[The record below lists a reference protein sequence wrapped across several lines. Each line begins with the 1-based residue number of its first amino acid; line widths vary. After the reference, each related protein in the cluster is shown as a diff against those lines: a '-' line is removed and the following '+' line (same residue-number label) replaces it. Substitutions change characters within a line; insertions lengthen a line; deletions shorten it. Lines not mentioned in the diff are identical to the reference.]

1 MDIRKS
7 FLDYF
12 QSKGHA
18 LIPSSPLVPD
28 DATLMF
34 TNAGMVQFKNIFTGE
49 APIPN
54 PPRATSSQ
62 TCLRAGGKHN
72 DLDNVGYTARHHTLF
87 EMLGNFSFA
96 DYFKEEAIAYAW
108 EFITGKEYLNLPVEK
123 LWVTVHDSDD
133 EAEEI
138 WAKHISK
145 DRIIR
150 FGDADNFWQMG
161 DTGPCGP
168 CSEIFYDQGEEH
180 FNGSEDKMGGEGDR
194 FLEIWNLVFM
204 QYFRDETGKLNP
216 LPKPSIDTGMGLERV
231 VAIKEG
237 KLNNYHSS
245 LFMPFLDK
253 IGELVGT
260 KYDFD
265 AANSASYRV
274 IADHLRSCSFLLAQG
289 VNFDKE
295 GRGYVLRR
303 IMRRAIRHGYLLGLR
318 EPFMY
323 KLVDTLVDLMGGQ
336 YDYLTSKA
344 EAIKTSMKMEEE
356 RFFMTI
362 ESGIKLFNE
371 ELARMHYNKDRKV
384 STNKRPYGFNAT
396 NMFKALE
403 EKLEHESTWLSSEVF
418 DGEVAFKLYDTYG
431 FPLDLTED
439 MLREKNINLD
449 MDAFTAKMDAQ
460 KAQSKAGWKGTGDAA
475 TTGDF
480 KALKEQFGVNT
491 FVGYES
497 TRAETTVLA
506 LLDED
511 FKQVTELDGKGWVM
525 LKETPFY
532 AESGG
537 QVGDSGELRVKSQ
550 ELRVKVLDTKKFLD
564 MNLSEIEG
572 EIYVGDEVEALID
585 TARAEIEK
593 HHSATH
599 LLHAGLRAIL
609 GEHISQAGSLN
620 DDKRLR
626 FDFSHPQAMTS
637 EEVAKVEAWVNDKI
651 SRALPRKTELMSIEE
666 AKNSG
671 AMALFGEKYGDEV
684 RVVSMGDASTELCG
698 GTHVDNVAQIGLFMI
713 TKESGVSAG
722 VRRIEAICG
731 NAAVEAVKALRDEMN
746 AVKTELKNVD
756 ALSGIA
762 KLKEQVKTLKNEL
775 NTALRSSKK
784 ELSAVEVNGVHII
797 VDEVES
803 GDIKELIDE
812 AKNKYEKL
820 AIMLF
825 QKKGEKVMLA
835 AGVKEAPL
843 KAGDWI
849 KAIAPIVGGGGG
861 GRPDFA
867 QAGGKDASKITTA
880 LEEAKVYLSEILEG
894 GN

>member
-7 FLDYF
+7 FLDFF
-12 QSKGHA
+12 QSKGHK
-18 LIPSSPLVPD
+18 LVPSSPLVPD

-49 APIPN
+49 APIPAT
-54 PPRATSSQ
+54 PRATSSQ

-96 DYFKEEAIAYAW
+96 DYFKEDAIAYAW
-108 EFITGKEYLNLPVEK
+108 EFITSEKYLNLPIEK

-138 WAKHISK
+138 WSRHISK
-145 DRIIR
+145 DRIVR
-150 FGDADNFWQMG
+150 FGDKDNFWQMG

-180 FNGSEDKMGGEGDR
+180 FNSPEDKMGGEGDR

-204 QYFRDETGKLNP
+204 QYERDENGTLNP

-245 LFMPFLDK
+245 LFMPFLEK

-260 KYDFD
+260 PYDYD
-265 AANSASYRV
+265 ASNSASYRV

-323 KLVDTLVDLMGGQ
+323 KLVDTLVDTMGEQ
-336 YDYLTSKA
+336 YDYLPKRS
-344 EAIKTSMKMEEE
+344 EAIKTAMKMEEE

-362 ESGIKLFNE
+362 EAGIKLFNE
-371 ELARMHYNKDRKV
+371 ELKNTKDI
-384 STNKRPYGFNAT
+384 
-396 NMFKALE
+396 
-403 EKLEHESTWLSSEVF
+403 F

-439 MLREKNINLD
+439 MLREKGIKLD
-449 MDAFTAKMDAQ
+449 MEAFNAKMNAQ
-460 KAQSKAGWKGTGDAA
+460 KAQSKAGWKGTGDAS

-480 KALKEQFGVNT
+480 KALKEKFNLNE
-491 FVGYES
+491 FVGYE
-497 TRAETTVLA
+497 TTTTKAKVLA
-506 LLDED
+506 LLDEN
-511 FKQVTELDGKGWVM
+511 FKETDSIDGKGWV
-525 LKETPFY
+525 LLDKTPFY

-537 QVGDSGELRVKSQ
+537 QVGDRGTLGVA
-550 ELRVKVLDTKKFLD
+550 KVLDTKKFLD
-564 MNLSEIEG
+564 MNLSEVEG
-572 EIYVGDEVEALID
+572 KLSVGDELEAVVD
-585 TARAEIEK
+585 NSRKEIEK

-599 LLHAGLRAIL
+599 LLHSALREIL
-609 GEHISQAGSLN
+609 GDHIAQAGSLN
-620 DDKRLR
+620 DDSRLR
-626 FDFSHPQAMTS
+626 FDFSHPKAMTS
-637 EEVAKVEAWVNDKI
+637 EELVKVESWVNDKI
-651 SRALPRKTELMSIEE
+651 ARAISTKTDVMGIED
-666 AKNSG
+666 AKKSG

-698 GTHVDNVAQIGLFMI
+698 GTHVDNISQIGIFMI

-731 NAAVEAVKALRDEMN
+731 KSAVKAVKALRDELN
-746 AVKTELKNVD
+746 DVKTELKNVNPL
-756 ALSGIA
+756 AGIS
-762 KLKEQVKTLKNEL
+762 KLKEQIKTLKSEL
-775 NTALRSSKK
+775 QIAQLATKK
-784 ELSAVEVNGVHII
+784 ELDAKEIKGINVIVEE
-797 VDEVES
+797 VDS

-812 AKNKYEKL
+812 AKNRYEKI

-825 QKKGEKVMLA
+825 QKKGDKVMIA
-835 AGVKEAPL
+835 CGSKDTSI
-843 KAGDWI
+843 KAGNWI
-849 KAIAPIVGGGGG
+849 KAIAPILGGGGG

-867 QAGGKDASKITTA
+867 QAGGKDASKID
-880 LEEAKVYLSEILEG
+880 EAIEKSLAYLDENI
-894 GN
+894 

>member
-1 MDIRKS
+1 MDIRQAY
-7 FLDYF
+7 LDFF
-12 QSKGHA
+12 QERGHQ

-49 APIPN
+49 APIPAI
-54 PPRATSSQ
+54 PRATSSQ

-96 DYFKEEAIAYAW
+96 DYFKKEAIAYAW
-108 EFITGKEYLNLPVEK
+108 EFITSEKYLNLPVEK
-123 LWVTVHDSDD
+123 IWVTVHDSDQ
-133 EAEEI
+133 EAFDMWKE
-138 WAKHISK
+138 HIAE
-145 DRIIR
+145 DRIVY

-168 CSEIFYDQGEEH
+168 CSEIFYDQGEEN
-180 FNGSEDKMGGEGDR
+180 FNGPEDRMGGEGDR

-204 QYFRDETGKLNP
+204 QYFRDETGTLNP

-260 KYDFD
+260 PYDFD
-265 AANSASYRV
+265 AENSASYRV

-289 VNFDKE
+289 INFDKE

-323 KLVDTLVDLMGGQ
+323 KLVDTLVALMGGQ
-336 YDYLTSKA
+336 YDYLNSKG
-344 EAIKTSMKMEEE
+344 EAIKTSMKLEEE
-356 RFFMTI
+356 RFFDTI
-362 ESGIKLFNE
+362 EAGIKLFNE
-371 ELARMHYNKDRKV
+371 ELKNTTDV
-384 STNKRPYGFNAT
+384 FN
-396 NMFKALE
+396 
-403 EKLEHESTWLSSEVF
+403 
-418 DGEVAFKLYDTYG
+418 GEVAFKLYDTYG

-439 MLREKNINLD
+439 MLREKNIKLD
-449 MDAFTAKMDAQ
+449 SDAFDAKMEIQ
-460 KAQSKAGWKGTGDAA
+460 KAQSKANWKGTGDAA

-480 KALKEQFGVNT
+480 KALKEKFNVNE
-491 FVGYES
+491 FVGYE
-497 TRAETTVLA
+497 TTKTNTKVLA
-506 LLDED
+506 LLDEN
-511 FKQVTELDGKGWVM
+511 FKETQSIDGKGWVM
-525 LKETPFY
+525 LDKTPFY

-537 QVGDSGELRVKSQ
+537 QTGDSGKLEIRNEKL
-550 ELRVKVLDTKKFLD
+550 EIKVFDTKKFLD
-564 MNLSEIEG
+564 MNLSEVEG
-572 EIYVGDEVEALID
+572 KLSVGDEVEALVSED
-585 TARAEIEK
+585 RDEIEK

-599 LLHAGLRAIL
+599 LLHAALRELL
-609 GEHISQAGSLN
+609 GDHISQAGSLN
-620 DDKRLR
+620 DAKRLR
-626 FDFSHPQAMTS
+626 FDFSHPKAMTS
-637 EEVAKVEAWVNDKI
+637 KEIERVEAWVNDKI
-651 SRALPRKTELMSIEE
+651 LRAVPAETKVMSIDE

-684 RVVSMGDASTELCG
+684 RVVSIGDASVELCG
-698 GTHVDNVAQIGLFMI
+698 GTHVDNASKIGLFMI
-713 TKESGVSAG
+713 SKESGVSAG

-731 NAAVEAVKALRDEMN
+731 KAAVEKVNALRNEIN
-746 AVKTELKNVD
+746 EIKEEVKNQNPI
-756 ALSGIA
+756 AGIS
-762 KLKEQVKTLKNEL
+762 KLKEQVKTLKGEL
-775 NTALRSSKK
+775 QTALSSTKK
-784 ELSAVEVNGVHII
+784 ELSASEVNGVTVI
-797 VDEVES
+797 VEEVEA

-812 AKNKYEKL
+812 AKNKYENL

-835 AGVKEAPL
+835 AGVKDAPL

-867 QAGGKDASKITTA
+867 QAGGKDPSKIKTA

>member
-1 MDIRKS
+1 MDIRQE
-7 FLDYF
+7 FLNYF
-12 QSKGHA
+12 QSKGHE

-34 TNAGMVQFKNIFTGE
+34 TNAGMVQFKNIFTGV
-49 APIPN
+49 APIPAT
-54 PPRATSSQ
+54 PRATSSQ

-108 EFITGKEYLNLPVEK
+108 EFITSEKYLDLPIEK

-138 WAKHISK
+138 WKKHIAA
-145 DRIIR
+145 DRIVR

-168 CSEIFYDQGEEH
+168 CSEIFYDQGAEH
-180 FNGSEDKMGGEGDR
+180 FNSEEDKMGGEGDR

-204 QYFRDETGKLNP
+204 QYFRDESGTLNP

-237 KLNNYHSS
+237 VLNNYHSS

-253 IGELVGT
+253 IGELVGK
-260 KYDFD
+260 KYDYD
-265 AANSASYRV
+265 ADNSASYRV

-323 KLVDTLVDLMGGQ
+323 KLVDTLVEVMGEQ
-336 YDYLTSKA
+336 YDYLNSKS
-344 EAIKTSMKMEEE
+344 EAIKTAMKMEEE
-356 RFFMTI
+356 RFFDTI
-362 ESGIKLFNE
+362 EAGIKLFNE
-371 ELARMHYNKDRKV
+371 ELKNT
-384 STNKRPYGFNAT
+384 TNTFN
-396 NMFKALE
+396 
-403 EKLEHESTWLSSEVF
+403 
-418 DGEVAFKLYDTYG
+418 GEVAFKLYDTYG

-439 MLREKNINLD
+439 MLREKNIALD
-449 MDAFTAKMDAQ
+449 MEAFAKKMDAQ

-480 KALKEQFGVNT
+480 KELKESFGLNE
-491 FVGYES
+491 FVGYQKTAS
-497 TRAETTVLA
+497 TTTVLA
-506 LLDED
+506 LLDEN
-511 FKQVTELDGKGWVM
+511 FKRVEKLNGKGWVY
-525 LKETPFY
+525 LSNTPFY

-537 QVGDSGELRVKSQ
+537 QVGDTGILDFNNEKPT
-550 ELRVKVLDTKKFLD
+550 VKVLDTKKFLE

-572 EIYVGDEVEALID
+572 SIEVCEQVEALVHN
-585 TARAEIEK
+585 TRAEIEK

-599 LLHAGLRAIL
+599 LLQAGLRAIL
-609 GEHISQAGSLN
+609 GEHIAQAGSLN

-626 FDFSHPQAMTS
+626 FDFSHPKPMSA
-637 EEVAKVEAWVNDKI
+637 EEIAQVEAWVNHKI
-651 SRALPRKTELMSIEE
+651 SRNIAGKTKIMSINE

-671 AMALFGEKYGDEV
+671 AMALFGEKYGEEV
-684 RVVSMGDASTELCG
+684 RVVSFGDASIELCG
-698 GTHVDNVAQIGLFMI
+698 GTHVHNSSEIGLFMI

-731 NAAVEAVKALRDEMN
+731 NSAIEAVKSLRHELTEI
-746 AVKTELKNVD
+746 KTELKNQN
-756 ALSGIA
+756 ALTGINN
-762 KLKEQVKTLKNEL
+762 LKEQIKTLKSEL
-775 NTALRSSKK
+775 KIALNSTKK
-784 ELSAVEVNGVHII
+784 ELSSSEINGVTVI
-797 VDEVES
+797 VDEVEA

-812 AKNKYEKL
+812 AKNKYPNL
-820 AIMLF
+820 VIMLF
-825 QKKGEKVMLA
+825 QKKGDKVMLA
-835 AGVKEAPL
+835 CGSKETKV
-843 KAGDWI
+843 KAGNWI
-849 KAIAPIVGGGGG
+849 KEIAPILGGGGG

-867 QAGGKDASKITTA
+867 QAGGKDASKIAEAKERA
-880 LEEAKVYLSEILEG
+880 LEYLTANL
-894 GN
+894 

>member
-1 MDIRKS
+1 MDIRKE
-7 FLDYF
+7 FLDFF
-12 QSKGHA
+12 QSKEHQ

-49 APIPN
+49 APIPAI
-54 PPRATSSQ
+54 PRATSSQ

-108 EFITGKEYLNLPVEK
+108 EFITDEKYLNLPVDK

-133 EAEEI
+133 EAEEM
-138 WAKHISK
+138 WKKHIAA
-145 DRIIR
+145 DRILR

-168 CSEIFYDQGEEH
+168 CSEIFYDQGEEN
-180 FNGSEDKMGGEGDR
+180 FGGPEDKMGGEGDR

-204 QYFRDETGKLNP
+204 QYFRDENGTLNP

-245 LFMPFLDK
+245 LFMPFLEK
-253 IGELVGT
+253 IGELVGAP
-260 KYDFD
+260 YDFD

-323 KLVDTLVDLMGGQ
+323 KLVDTLVALMGEQ
-336 YDYLTSKA
+336 YDYLTSRS

-356 RFFMTI
+356 RFFDTI
-362 ESGIKLFNE
+362 EAGIKLFTE
-371 ELARMHYNKDRKV
+371 ELKNTSDI
-384 STNKRPYGFNAT
+384 FN
-396 NMFKALE
+396 
-403 EKLEHESTWLSSEVF
+403 
-418 DGEVAFKLYDTYG
+418 GEVAFKLYDTYG

-439 MLREKNINLD
+439 MLREKNIKLD
-449 MDAFTAKMDAQ
+449 IDAFDAKMEAQ
-460 KAQSKAGWKGTGDAA
+460 KAQSKANWKGTGDAA
-475 TTGDF
+475 ETGDF
-480 KALKEQFGVNT
+480 KALKEKFDNNE
-491 FVGYES
+491 FVGYTS
-497 TRAETTVLA
+497 NTAQAKVLA
-506 LLDED
+506 LLDAD
-511 FKQVTELDGKGWVM
+511 FNQVESIDGKGWV
-525 LKETPFY
+525 LLDKTPFY

-537 QVGDSGELRVKSQ
+537 QTGDSGTLNTD
-550 ELRVKVLDTKKFLD
+550 VKVLDTRKFLE
-564 MNLSEIEG
+564 MNLSEVKG
-572 EIYVGDEVEALID
+572 KLSVGDEVEAVVDNSRI
-585 TARAEIEK
+585 EIEK

-599 LLHAGLRAIL
+599 LLHAALRDIL
-609 GEHISQAGSLN
+609 GDHIAQAGSLN

-626 FDFSHPQAMTS
+626 FDFSHPQAMTADEIS
-637 EEVAKVEAWVNDKI
+637 KVEAWVNDKI
-651 SRALPRKTELMSIEE
+651 SRGIAGKTEVMSVDE

-684 RVVSMGDASTELCG
+684 RVVSFAGDSIELCG
-698 GTHVDNVAQIGLFMI
+698 GTHVENASQIGLFMI

-722 VRRIEAICG
+722 VRRIEAVCG
-731 NAAVEAVKALRDEMN
+731 NAAREAVNVLRDELN
-746 AVKTELKNVD
+746 EIKTELKNQNPV
-756 ALSGIA
+756 AGIT
-762 KLKEQVKTLKNEL
+762 KLKEQVKTLKGEL
-775 NTALRSSKK
+775 ASAMSSSQK
-784 ELSAVEVNGVHII
+784 ELTAVEVNGVNVI
-797 VDEVES
+797 VEEVEN
-803 GDIKELIDE
+803 GDIKAMIDE
-812 AKNKYEKL
+812 LKNKYENI
-820 AIMLF
+820 AVMLF
-825 QKKGEKVMLA
+825 MKKGDKVMLA
-835 AGVKEAPL
+835 AGSKNTPI

-849 KAIAPIVGGGGG
+849 KSIAPIVGGGGG

-867 QAGGKDASKITTA
+867 QAGGKDPSKITTA
-880 LEEAKVYLSEILEG
+880 LEEAKVYLSEVLEG

>member
-7 FLDYF
+7 FLDFF
-12 QSKGHA
+12 QSKGHR
-18 LIPSSPLVPD
+18 LVPSSPLVPD
-28 DATLMF
+28 DPTLMF

-108 EFITGKEYLNLPVEK
+108 EFITSEKYLNLPEEK

-133 EAEEI
+133 EAHDI
-138 WAKHISK
+138 WKKYISE
-145 DRIIR
+145 DRIMR
-150 FGDADNFWQMG
+150 FGDKDNFWQMG

-168 CSEIFYDQGEEH
+168 CSEIFYDQGEENFH
-180 FNGSEDKMGGEGDR
+180 SEEDVMGGEGDR

-204 QYFRDETGKLNP
+204 QYERDTEGTLNP

-237 KLNNYHSS
+237 VLNNYHSS

-260 KYDFD
+260 PYDFN
-265 AANSASYRV
+265 APNSASYRV
-274 IADHLRSCSFLLAQG
+274 IADHLRSVSFLLAQG

-323 KLVDTLVDLMGGQ
+323 QLVDTLVDLMGKQ
-336 YDYLTSKA
+336 YDYLVSRS
-344 EAIKTSMKMEEE
+344 EAIKTAMKMEEE
-356 RFFMTI
+356 RFFETI

-371 ELARMHYNKDRKV
+371 ELKNTTD
-384 STNKRPYGFNAT
+384 
-396 NMFKALE
+396 
-403 EKLEHESTWLSSEVF
+403 VF
-418 DGEVAFKLYDTYG
+418 DGEVAFKLYDTFG

-439 MLREKNINLD
+439 MLREKNIRLD
-449 MDAFTAKMDAQ
+449 INAFNAKMEAQ
-460 KAQSKAGWKGTGDAA
+460 KAQSKANWKGTGDAA

-480 KALKEQFGVNT
+480 KALKEQFGENE

-497 TRAETTVLA
+497 TTADAKILA

-511 FKQVTELDGKGWVM
+511 FKQVESLDGKGWVM
-525 LKETPFY
+525 LDKTPFY

-537 QVGDSGELRVKSQ
+537 QVGDRGELASRSTSIPTI
-550 ELRVKVLDTKKFLD
+550 KVLDTKKFLD
-564 MNLSEIEG
+564 MNLSEVEG
-572 EIYVGDEVEALID
+572 KLSVGDEVEAVVD
-585 TARAEIEK
+585 QSRAEIEK

-599 LLHAGLRAIL
+599 LLHAALRTVL
-609 GEHISQAGSLN
+609 GDHIAQAGSLN

-626 FDFSHPQAMTS
+626 FDFSHPKAMTA
-637 EEVAKVEAWVNDKI
+637 EEIEKVEAWVNDKI
-651 SRALPRKTELMSIEE
+651 SRAIPRKTEIMSIEE
-666 AKNSG
+666 AKKSG
-671 AMALFGEKYGDEV
+671 AVALFGEKYGNEV
-684 RVVSMGDASTELCG
+684 RVVSMGDASVELCG
-698 GTHVDNVAQIGLFMI
+698 GTHVDNTAQIGLFMI
-713 TKESGVSAG
+713 MKESGVSAG

-731 NAAVEAVKALRDEMN
+731 RAAVEKVKALREELLQIKEE
-746 AVKTELKNVD
+746 VKNQNPI
-756 ALSGIA
+756 AGIA
-762 KLKEQVKTLKNEL
+762 KLKEQIKTLKGEV
-775 NTALRSSKK
+775 ASAMSASQK
-784 ELSAVEVNGVHII
+784 ELGAVEVNGVNVI
-797 VDEVES
+797 VEEVEN
-803 GDIKELIDE
+803 GDIKSMIDE
-812 AKNKYEKL
+812 VKNKYENV
-820 AIMLF
+820 AVMLF
-825 QKKGEKVMLA
+825 QKKGDKVLLA
-835 AGVKEAPL
+835 AGSKNTPV
-843 KAGDWI
+843 KAGEWI
-849 KAIAPIVGGGGG
+849 KAVAPIVGGGGG

-867 QAGGKDASKITTA
+867 QAGGKDPSKIAVA
-880 LEEAKVYLSEILEG
+880 LEEAKTYLSDLLEG

>member
-12 QSKGHA
+12 QSKGHK
-18 LIPSSPLVPD
+18 LVPSSPLVPD
-28 DATLMF
+28 DPTLMF

-108 EFITGKEYLNLPVEK
+108 EFVTDEKYLDLPVEK
-123 LWVTVHDSDD
+123 IWVTVHDSDD
-133 EAEEI
+133 EAYDIWKKYIAEE
-138 WAKHISK
+138 
-145 DRIIR
+145 RIMR
-150 FGDADNFWQMG
+150 FGDKDNFWQMG

-180 FNGSEDKMGGEGDR
+180 FHSEEDVMGGEGDR

-204 QYFRDETGKLNP
+204 QYERDEKGTLNP

-237 KLNNYHSS
+237 VFNNYHSS

-253 IGELVGT
+253 IGELVGQA
-260 KYDFD
+260 YDFD
-265 AANSASYRV
+265 APNSASYRV
-274 IADHLRSCSFLLAQG
+274 IADHLRSVSFLLAQG

-323 KLVDTLVDLMGGQ
+323 KLVDTLVDLMGEQ
-336 YDYLTSKA
+336 YDYLVSRA

-356 RFFMTI
+356 RFFDTI
-362 ESGIKLFNE
+362 EAGIKLFNE
-371 ELARMHYNKDRKV
+371 ELKKTEDV
-384 STNKRPYGFNAT
+384 FN
-396 NMFKALE
+396 
-403 EKLEHESTWLSSEVF
+403 
-418 DGEVAFKLYDTYG
+418 GEVAFKLYDTYG

-439 MLREKNINLD
+439 MLREKNIRLD
-449 MDAFTAKMDAQ
+449 IDAFNKKMEAQ
-460 KAQSKAGWKGTGDAA
+460 KAQSKANWKGTGDAA

-480 KALKEQFGVNT
+480 KLLKEEFNT
-491 FVGYES
+491 NEFVGYE
-497 TRAETTVLA
+497 TQEATTKVLA
-506 LLDED
+506 LLDEN
-511 FKQVTELDGKGWVM
+511 FKKTDAINGKGWV
-525 LKETPFY
+525 LLEKTPFY

-537 QVGDSGELRVKSQ
+537 QVGDKGKLEIRNEKLEIR
-550 ELRVKVLDTKKFLD
+550 VLDTKKFLD
-564 MNLSEIEG
+564 MNLSEVEG
-572 EIYVGDEVEALID
+572 KLSVGDEVKAVVD
-585 TARAEIEK
+585 PSRAEIEK

-609 GEHISQAGSLN
+609 GDHIAQAGSLN

-626 FDFSHPQAMTS
+626 FDFSHPKAMTA
-637 EEVAKVEAWVNDKI
+637 EEIEKVAAWVNDKV
-651 SRALPRKTELMSIEE
+651 SRAIGRKTEIMSVDE
-666 AKNSG
+666 AKKAG

-684 RVVSMGDASTELCG
+684 RVVSMGDASIELCG
-698 GTHVDNVAQIGLFMI
+698 GTHVDNTAQIGLFMI

-731 NAAVEAVKALRDEMN
+731 RAAVEKVKALREELSQIKEE
-746 AVKTELKNVD
+746 VKNQNPI
-756 ALSGIA
+756 AGIA
-762 KLKEQVKTLKNEL
+762 KLKEQIKTLKSEV
-775 NTALRSSKK
+775 ASAMSASQK
-784 ELSAVEVNGVHII
+784 ELTPVDVNGVNVI
-797 VDEVES
+797 VEA
-803 GDIKELIDE
+803 GDIKSMIDDV
-812 AKNKYEKL
+812 KNKYDNV
-820 AIMLF
+820 AVMLF
-825 QKKGEKVMLA
+825 QKKGDKVLLA
-835 AGVKEAPL
+835 AGSKNTPV